1 LVRVLNIYLT
11 RKMSQIMNKKSWLLT
26 MSFDEHD
33 GSPNNIKTLYHGRAK
48 RDMVK
53 DMNLF
58 QDMNEHLVL
67 ALVEIDEKSTY
78 DKIIDKE
85 DTEEMFFMDSKK
97 NWNDGKTYEDLK
109 DEVLEEIL
117 TGSLINGDMGY
128 A

>member
-1 LVRVLNIYLT
+1 
-11 RKMSQIMNKKSWLLT
+11 MKKSWLLT
-26 MSFDEHD
+26 MSFDEHN
-33 GSPNNIKTLYHGRAK
+33 GSSNEIKTLYHGRTK
-48 RDMVK
+48 RNMVK

-67 ALVEIDEKSTY
+67 SLVEIDKKSTY
-78 DKIIDKE
+78 DKIINLEDSKE
-85 DTEEMFFMDSKK
+85 IFFMDSKK
-97 NWNDGKTYEDLK
+97 NWNDGKTYEELK

>member
-1 LVRVLNIYLT
+1 
-11 RKMSQIMNKKSWLLT
+11 MKKSWLLT

-33 GSPNNIKTLYHGRAK
+33 GSPNDIKTLYHGRTK
-48 RDMVK
+48 RSMEK

-67 ALVEIDEKSTY
+67 ALVEVDEKSTY

-85 DTEEMFFMDSKK
+85 DTDEMFFMDSKS
-97 NWNDGKTYEDLK
+97 NWNNGKTYEDLK
-109 DEVLEEIL
+109 EEALEEML
-117 TGSLINGDMGY
+117 AGSLINGDMGY

>member
-1 LVRVLNIYLT
+1 
-11 RKMSQIMNKKSWLLT
+11 MKKSWLLT

-33 GSPNNIKTLYHGRAK
+33 GSPNDIKTLYHGRTK
-48 RDMVK
+48 RSMEK

-67 ALVEIDEKSTY
+67 ALVEVDEKSTY

-85 DTEEMFFMDSKK
+85 DSEEMFFMDSKS
-97 NWNDGKTYEDLK
+97 NWNNGKTYEDLK
-109 DEVLEEIL
+109 EEALEEML
-117 TGSLINGDMGY
+117 AGSLINGDMGY

>member
-1 LVRVLNIYLT
+1 
-11 RKMSQIMNKKSWLLT
+11 MKKSWLLT

-33 GSPNNIKTLYHGRAK
+33 GSPNDIKTLYHGRTK

-67 ALVEIDEKSTY
+67 ALVEIDKKSTY
-78 DKIIDKE
+78 DEIIDKE
-85 DTEEMFFMDSKK
+85 DTEEMFFMDSKS
-97 NWNDGKTYEDLK
+97 NWNNGKTYEDLK
-109 DEVLEEIL
+109 EEALEEML
-117 TGSLINGDMGY
+117 AGSLINGDMGY

>member
-1 LVRVLNIYLT
+1 
-11 RKMSQIMNKKSWLLT
+11 MKKSWLLT

-33 GSPNNIKTLYHGRAK
+33 GSPNDIKTLYHGRTK
-48 RDMVK
+48 RSMEK

-78 DKIIDKE
+78 DKIVDKE
-85 DTEEMFFMDSKK
+85 DTEEMFFMDSKR
-97 NWNDGKTYEDLK
+97 NWNNGKTYEDLK
-109 DEVLEEIL
+109 EEALEEML